1 VFIRVHPWFHL
12 PVRGRPLATTQFS
25 RARSELSFALATLL
39 FVLAGCPAARA
50 PLPGVA
56 AADPADIL
64 AIVRAREERITS
76 LRARFTART
85 RTPGGE
91 RSADG
96 VLLVKKPDS
105 FRLRLYLP
113 FGLTVFDYVS
123 VGERV
128 QLSLP
133 LEGRIVNGPPT
144 GDLALFSQSDL
155 GQAFLRGPQ
164 AFPGTCRPQWDGDG
178 AVLVRCSD
186 AAGVPQRRL
195 RIDARTATIAEE
207 ISYAEGSERVVM
219 RFEDYRVVD
228 GGVLPFRIALSQPQ
242 RGVSVTISVRR
253 HEVNPELKAELFAPA
268 LPWPEAGS

>member
-1 VFIRVHPWFHL
+1 MRRRV
-12 PVRGRPLATTQFS
+12 
-25 RARSELSFALATLL
+25 ALGVATLL
-39 FVLAGCPAARA
+39 LGLAGCPANRA

-56 AADPADIL
+56 AADPASIL

-76 LRARFTART
+76 LRAQFTART
-85 RTPGGE
+85 RTLRGE
-91 RSADG
+91 RSTEG
-96 VLLVKKPDS
+96 VLLVKKPDA

-133 LEGRIVNGPPT
+133 LEGRTVNNAPA

-164 AFPGTCRPQWDGDG
+164 AFPGTCRAEWDGAG
-178 AVLVRCSD
+178 AVLVRCTD
-186 AAGVPQRRL
+186 AAGVPQRRI
-195 RIDARTATIAEE
+195 RIEARTATVVEE
-207 ISYAEGSERVVM
+207 ISYAEGRERLVM

-228 GGVLPFRIALSQPQ
+228 GELLPHRIALSNPQ
-242 RGVSVTISVRR
+242 FEVSVAISVRR
-253 HEVNPELKAELFAPA
+253 HEINPELKPEAFAPA